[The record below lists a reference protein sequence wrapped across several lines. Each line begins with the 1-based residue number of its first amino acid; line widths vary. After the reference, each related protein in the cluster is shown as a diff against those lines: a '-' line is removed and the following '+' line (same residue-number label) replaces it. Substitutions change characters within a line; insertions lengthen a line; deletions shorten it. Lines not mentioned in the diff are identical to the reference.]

1 MDSIRFRFRIFL
13 LMLLAVTVAGTV
25 GFMLLEKRS
34 LIDAFYFSIV
44 TVATVGYGDVTP
56 ATTMG
61 KWLAMVL
68 IITGVGIFLGV
79 VANATDMM
87 LNRREQQAR
96 LEKLNMVIGAFFS
109 EVGTELLEVFSQANP
124 NIDAIRAHFL
134 VAESWTPE
142 HFAKARADIGKKDYE
157 IDIDRLDLD
166 ALFEQLVKK
175 REFMLR
181 LLENPVLLEH
191 ESFTD
196 ILWAVFHLTEELAH
210 RDNRNALPDADRA
223 HLTGDVKRAYSLL
236 IAQWLAYMQH
246 LKSKYPYLLSLA
258 LRTNPFDRDASP
270 IVT

>member
-1 MDSIRFRFRIFL
+1 MDSIRLRLRTFL
-13 LMLLAVTVAGTV
+13 LMFLSVTAAGTV
-25 GFMLLEKRS
+25 GFMLLEDRS
-34 LIDAFYFSIV
+34 LVDAFYFSIV

-56 ATTMG
+56 VTTMG
-61 KWLAMVL
+61 KWLAMLL

-109 EVGTELLEVFSQANP
+109 EVGTELLEVFSRANP
-124 NIDAIRAHFL
+124 NIDAIRTHFL
-134 VAESWTPE
+134 VAEEWTPE
-142 HFAKARADIGKKDYE
+142 HFAKARADIGKRDYE
-157 IDIDRLDLD
+157 IDLERLDLD
-166 ALFEQLVKK
+166 ALFEELVAR

-196 ILWAVFHLTEELAH
+196 TLWAVFHLTEELAH
-210 RDNRNALPDADRA
+210 RQGHSDLPDTDRA
-223 HLTGDVKRAYSLL
+223 HLTGDTKRAYSLL
-236 IAQWLAYMQH
+236 IAQWFAYMQH
-246 LKSKYPYLLSLA
+246 LKTKYPYLFSLA